1 MQAKTV
7 ILKNESDTGAVANK
21 LVSELKKGDVV
32 ALYGDLGVGKTRFVQ
47 FCCQRLGIDEYV
59 SSPSFVLINQY
70 QADVSVN
77 HCDLFRL
84 ENKEEVWELGL
95 EQMFENAITFIEWP
109 RLAEDI
115 LPTRTIRLWFQFEN
129 EHRKLIIS
137 K

>member
-7 ILKNESDTGAVANK
+7 ILKSESDTEAAARE

-47 FCCQRLGIDEYV
+47 FCCQALGIDEYV

-70 QADVSVN
+70 QAEIRIN

-84 ENKEEVWELGL
+84 EDKEEVWELGL
-95 EQMFENAITFIEWP
+95 EQLFDDSITFIEWP

-115 LPTRTIRLWFQFEN
+115 LPKQTIRLWFHFEN
-129 EHRKLIIS
+129 GHRKLTVS